1 MDSQVVSRAIEA
13 LRDSERSLA
22 QLNWKRAL
30 AGALSSK
37 RPDLARQL
45 IGHLGVDP
53 SEMSPLAD
61 MSVGELGVVYE
72 ALLALSDPKS
82 RRRDGQYFTPD
93 DVAKFMVAEAGHFPA
108 GTWLDPCCGIG
119 NLSWHLAASQDD
131 PSTFVERRLS
141 LVDLDEVALAS
152 AEAILTA
159 SFAARGNHGVLPA
172 LVARSQEGDFLSA
185 RITVT
190 ADYVIMNP
198 PYGRT
203 KRQDGYA
210 TARAGDLYAYFM
222 EKVSDSTKGF
232 VSVTPAS
239 YLGGLRYVPLRNI
252 LSTRSGRIYVFD
264 NVPDTIF
271 RGYKYGSTNTS
282 TTNFVRACITVAD
295 PQVVGSASVGSVS
308 GLVPQSAGISG
319 WLITPIIRWTRA
331 NRKAMWEGLRGFLVP
346 LRRAPGG
353 EWAKLMPGT
362 EAVWDALCGPEGLA
376 QPGSE
381 DSDANARCLA
391 DLLVVGSPED
401 GESLYRLW
409 VASTPR
415 YYVSASKKPLQ
426 RSSCHVLTFQSPEAM
441 NQAYLL
447 LNSSLAY
454 WWWRCV
460 DGGITL
466 QKRTLASLPLPSL
479 LEDVSAGR
487 PDLLAELE
495 RSDSS
500 DIQLKLNAGRINENV
515 KRPRDLVEE
524 IDRSLLAGLDYD
536 FTWVFVPDLFVQD
549 PPTSALP
556 ARTSMPPGSSEP
568 VKL

>member
-239 YLGGLRYVPLRNI
+239 YLGGLRYAPLRNI
-252 LSTRSGRIYVFD
+252 LSNRSGRIYVFD

-295 PQVVGSASVGSVS
+295 PQVVGSVS
-308 GLVPQSAGISG
+308 GLIPQSADISG

-495 RSDSS
+495 SSDSR

-549 PPTSALP
+549 PPTLALP

>member
-1 MDSQVVSRAIEA
+1 
-13 LRDSERSLA
+13 
-22 QLNWKRAL
+22 
-30 AGALSSK
+30 
-37 RPDLARQL
+37 
-45 IGHLGVDP
+45 
-53 SEMSPLAD
+53 
-61 MSVGELGVVYE
+61 
-72 ALLALSDPKS
+72 
-82 RRRDGQYFTPD
+82 
-93 DVAKFMVAEAGHFPA
+93 
-108 GTWLDPCCGIG
+108 
-119 NLSWHLAASQDD
+119 
-131 PSTFVERRLS
+131 
-141 LVDLDEVALAS
+141 
-152 AEAILTA
+152 
-159 SFAARGNHGVLPA
+159 
-172 LVARSQEGDFLSA
+172 
-185 RITVT
+185 
-190 ADYVIMNP
+190 
-198 PYGRT
+198 
-203 KRQDGYA
+203 
-210 TARAGDLYAYFM
+210 
-222 EKVSDSTKGF
+222 
-232 VSVTPAS
+232 
-239 YLGGLRYVPLRNI
+239 
-252 LSTRSGRIYVFD
+252 
-264 NVPDTIF
+264 
-271 RGYKYGSTNTS
+271 
-282 TTNFVRACITVAD
+282 
-295 PQVVGSASVGSVS
+295 
-308 GLVPQSAGISG
+308 
-319 WLITPIIRWTRA
+319 
-331 NRKAMWEGLRGFLVP
+331 MWEGLRGFLVP

-426 RSSCHVLTFQSPEAM
+426 RSSCHVLTFQSPEAK

-549 PPTSALP
+549 PPTLALP

>member
-30 AGALSSK
+30 AGSLSLK
-37 RPDLARQL
+37 RPDLAGQL

-72 ALLALSDPKS
+72 ALLALSDPTS

-239 YLGGLRYVPLRNI
+239 YLGGLRYAPLRNI
-252 LSTRSGRIYVFD
+252 LSNRSGRIYVFD

-295 PQVVGSASVGSVS
+295 PQVVGSAS
-308 GLVPQSAGISG
+308 GLIPQSADISG

-331 NRKAMWEGLRGFLVP
+331 NRKAMWEGLRGFLIP

-353 EWAKLMPGT
+353 EWAKVMPGT
-362 EAVWDALCGPEGLA
+362 AAVWDALCGPEGWDALCGPTVPA

-391 DLLVVGSPED
+391 NLLVVRSAED
-401 GESLYRLW
+401 GASPFRLW

-466 QKRTLASLPLPSL
+466 QKRTLASLPLPPL
-479 LEDVSAGR
+479 LGEVSAGR

-495 RSDSS
+495 SSDSR

-536 FTWVFVPDLFVQD
+536 FARVFVSDLFAQGS
-549 PPTSALP
+549 PTPALP
-556 ARTSMPPGSSEP
+556 ASG
-568 VKL
+568 K

>member
-93 DVAKFMVAEAGHFPA
+93 DVAKFMVAEADHFPA

-295 PQVVGSASVGSVS
+295 PQVVGSVS
-308 GLVPQSAGISG
+308 GLIPQSADISG

-381 DSDANARCLA
+381 DSDAKARCLA

-426 RSSCHVLTFQSPEAM
+426 RSSCHVLTFQSPEAK

-466 QKRTLASLPLPSL
+466 QKRTLASLPLPPL
-479 LEDVSAGR
+479 LEEVSAGR

-495 RSDSS
+495 SSDSR

-549 PPTSALP
+549 PPTLALP

>member
-72 ALLALSDPKS
+72 ALLALSDPTS

-185 RITVT
+185 QITVT

-239 YLGGLRYVPLRNI
+239 YLGGLRYAPLRNI

-271 RGYKYGSTNTS
+271 RGYKYGSANTS
-282 TTNFVRACITVAD
+282 TTNFVRACITVVD
-295 PQVVGSASVGSVS
+295 PQVVGSVS
-308 GLVPQSAGISG
+308 GLIPQSADISG

-331 NRKAMWEGLRGFLVP
+331 NRKAMWEGLRGFLIP

-362 EAVWDALCGPEGLA
+362 EAVWDALCGSEVLA

-415 YYVSASKKPLQ
+415 YYVSASRKPLQ
-426 RSSCHVLTFQSPEAM
+426 RSSCHVLTFQSGEAM

-479 LEDVSAGR
+479 LEDVSTGR

-495 RSDSS
+495 RSDRS
-500 DIQLKLNAGRINENV
+500 DIRLKLNAGRINENV

-549 PPTSALP
+549 PLRRTPLRRPVGPPT
-556 ARTSMPPGSSEP
+556 SSEP
-568 VKL
+568 VKP

>member
-239 YLGGLRYVPLRNI
+239 YLGGLRYAPLRNI

-295 PQVVGSASVGSVS
+295 PQVAGSVSAGPAS
-308 GLVPQSAGISG
+308 GLVPQSAGIPG

-549 PPTSALP
+549 PPTLALP

>member
-13 LRDSERSLA
+13 LRAPERSLA

-30 AGALSSK
+30 AGSLSLK

-53 SEMSPLAD
+53 SEVSPLAE

-119 NLSWHLAASQDD
+119 NLSWHLAASQHD
-131 PSTFVERRLS
+131 PSGFVERRLS

-152 AEAILTA
+152 AEAILAA
-159 SFAARGNHGVLPA
+159 SFAEQGNHGVLPA
-172 LVARSQEGDFLSA
+172 LVARSQKGDFLSSQ
-185 RITVT
+185 ITVT

-198 PYGRT
+198 PYGR
-203 KRQDGYA
+203 KERQDGYA
-210 TARAGDLYAYFM
+210 TARAGELYAYFM
-222 EKVSDSTKGF
+222 EKVSASTKGF

-239 YLGGLRYVPLRNI
+239 YLGGLRYAPLRNI
-252 LSTRSGRIYVFD
+252 LSNRSGRIYVFD

-295 PQVVGSASVGSVS
+295 PQVAGSVSAGPAS
-308 GLVPQSAGISG
+308 GLVPQSAGIPG

-353 EWAKLMPGT
+353 EWAKVMPGT
-362 EAVWDALCGPEGLA
+362 AAVWDALCGPEGWDALCGPTVPA

-391 DLLVVGSPED
+391 NLLVVRSAED
-401 GESLYRLW
+401 GASPFRLW

-415 YYVSASKKPLQ
+415 YYVSASRKPLQ
-426 RSSCHVLTFQSPEAM
+426 RSSCHVLTFQSGEAM

-466 QKRTLASLPLPSL
+466 QKRTLASLPLPPL
-479 LEDVSAGR
+479 LGEVSAGR

-495 RSDSS
+495 SSDSR

-536 FTWVFVPDLFVQD
+536 FARVFVSDLFAQGS
-549 PPTSALP
+549 PTPALP
-556 ARTSMPPGSSEP
+556 ASG
-568 VKL
+568 K